1 MLIEWTIKEWCNK
14 FLLINLEEVDQEVDP
29 NPDGGTVCMVI

>member
-14 FLLINLEEVDQEVDP
+14 ILLINLKEVGQEVDP
-29 NPDGGTVCMVI
+29 IQMVGLCVW